1 MKVGLNPDMASW
13 LNERIAKQRE
23 KKLAQEMDM
32 AKVLLVAKCLARER
46 KELVKENQQWSEL
59 HKEARASAHK
69 NTARIKD
76 LLEENLKLT
85 NSTVTLE
92 ITCRNLL
99 AENEKAL
106 RELVDSKMKYL
117 ASCQLV
123 ASLKKENEQL
133 RAQLE
138 P

>member
-1 MKVGLNPDMASW
+1 
-13 LNERIAKQRE
+13 
-23 KKLAQEMDM
+23 
-32 AKVLLVAKCLARER
+32 
-46 KELVKENQQWSEL
+46 
-59 HKEARASAHK
+59 
-69 NTARIKD
+69 
-76 LLEENLKLT
+76 LKLT

-117 ASCQLV
+117 TSYQLMV
-123 ASLKKENEQL
+123 SLEKENEQL
-133 RAQLE
+133 RTWLE

>member
-1 MKVGLNPDMASW
+1 VGLNPDMASW

-23 KKLAQEMDM
+23 KKLTQEVDM
-32 AKVLLVAKCLARER
+32 AKVILVAKCLARER
-46 KELVKENQQWSEL
+46 KQLVKENLKWSEL
-59 HKEARASAHK
+59 HKEARASTQK

-117 ASCQLV
+117 ASCQLM
-123 ASLKKENEQL
+123 ASLEKENEQL
-133 RAQLE
+133 RARLE

>member
-1 MKVGLNPDMASW
+1 
-13 LNERIAKQRE
+13 
-23 KKLAQEMDM
+23 M

-46 KELVKENQQWSEL
+46 KQLEKENLKWSEL
-59 HKEARASAHK
+59 HKQARASAQK
-69 NTARIKD
+69 NIARIKD

-85 NSTVTLE
+85 NSTATLE

-106 RELVDSKMKYL
+106 TELVDSKMKYL

-123 ASLKKENEQL
+123 ASHEKENEQL
-133 RAQLE
+133 HARLE

>member
-1 MKVGLNPDMASW
+1 VGLNPDMASW

-23 KKLAQEMDM
+23 KK
-32 AKVLLVAKCLARER
+32 
-46 KELVKENQQWSEL
+46 
-59 HKEARASAHK
+59 
-69 NTARIKD
+69 
-76 LLEENLKLT
+76 LKLT

-106 RELVDSKMKYL
+106 RELMDSKIKYL

-123 ASLKKENEQL
+123 ASLEKEIEQL
-133 RAQLE
+133 RTRLE

>member
-1 MKVGLNPDMASW
+1 
-13 LNERIAKQRE
+13 
-23 KKLAQEMDM
+23 
-32 AKVLLVAKCLARER
+32 
-46 KELVKENQQWSEL
+46 
-59 HKEARASAHK
+59 
-69 NTARIKD
+69 
-76 LLEENLKLT
+76 LEENFKLT
-85 NSTVTLE
+85 KSTITLE

-106 RELVDSKMKYL
+106 RELMDSKMKYL

-123 ASLKKENEQL
+123 VSLKKENEQL